1 MTKKTID
8 SLSDLFDA
16 IREDS
21 IDFIAVLDYIGKR
34 DSEQWD
40 KGYKAAKAI
49 YEPLLF
55 SDNTVV

>member
-40 KGYKAAKAI
+40 KGYSAAKSI

-55 SDNTVV
+55 SDITVR